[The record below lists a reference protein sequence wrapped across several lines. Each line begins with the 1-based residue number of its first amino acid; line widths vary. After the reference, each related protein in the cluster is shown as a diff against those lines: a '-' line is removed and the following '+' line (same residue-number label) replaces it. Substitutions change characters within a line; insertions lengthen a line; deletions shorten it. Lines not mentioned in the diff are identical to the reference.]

1 MKTRMKQALMDAD
14 IQAFIDSELA
24 PQDMQGMAELLR
36 RNEACRRRY
45 EQLLRQK
52 KLLQFLY
59 GQGVCH

>member
-1 MKTRMKQALMDAD
+1 MKQALMDAD
-14 IQAFIDSELA
+14 IQAFIDNELP
-24 PQDMQGMAELLR
+24 PQDMQAMAETLR
-36 RNEACRRRY
+36 RNGPCRHRY